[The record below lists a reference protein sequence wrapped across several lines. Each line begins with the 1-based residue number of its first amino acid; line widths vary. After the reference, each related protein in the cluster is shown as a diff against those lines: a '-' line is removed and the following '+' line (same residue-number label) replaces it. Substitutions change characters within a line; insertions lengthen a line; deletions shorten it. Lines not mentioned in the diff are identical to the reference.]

1 MNKLEMTEEILKKH
15 AKYLIQRGTKDKIL
29 DFLDDKE
36 YEEKI
41 LKVKGKV
48 FLDEH
53 KDLMNNLVKHMNE
66 IIYNFDDILTKN
78 ICEKNIFLAPP
89 RVLSNIIKEFEYSY
103 KNISKALNE
112 NDKLKEYKNSH
123 NDNKAQELN
132 EDDKFI
138 VKYRKNLISVLGYN
152 DFTGSYN
159 IKIYEQV
166 IKLLDIFDSS
176 NKINLYMKSN
186 KVNKDSKLYETDD
199 YNNIISFYCNEID
212 LIMDESIY
220 NDNTKELIKI
230 KSDIISLKKLNLN
243 KSDFTKHM
251 SNIIKECKKKYIN
264 IMSNDYIDI
273 EKYYR
278 YNLNNDEKW
287 SAYHYVF
294 ELGLKTCPYCNR
306 QYITPIYSDNGR
318 VRGDIDHFF
327 SKAKYPY
334 LSMSIYNL
342 IPCCR
347 FCNSSLKLD
356 KEFTYDDNLNPFE
369 YGISDILEFDFI
381 PKSYASFYG
390 LDDIIIQFK
399 NKKFSSEELVY
410 KAKKN
415 CEIFK
420 LSELYGYHS
429 DIVKKIILKRMIYSD
444 KYLDNLCENYS
455 DLVKSREDAIQFLL
469 YQNLDHDDLDNP
481 LSILVKDLIEW
492 IKFY

>member
-1 MNKLEMTEEILKKH
+1 MNKVEMTDEILKKH

-29 DFLDDKE
+29 DFIDDKE

-41 LKVKGKV
+41 LKIKGKV

-53 KDLMNNLVKHMNE
+53 KALMNNLVQHIDE
-66 IIYNFDDILTKN
+66 IIYNYDDILAKN
-78 ICEKNIFLAPP
+78 IRDKNIFLAPP
-89 RVLSNIIKEFEYSY
+89 RALSDIIKKFENSY
-103 KNISKALNE
+103 KNISKALKE
-112 NDKLKEYKNSH
+112 NDKLKESKNSH
-123 NDNKAQELN
+123 NNKSQELN
-132 EDDKFI
+132 ESYKFI

-159 IKIYEQV
+159 IKMYEQV
-166 IKLLDIFDSS
+166 IRLLDRFDSLNKIDS
-176 NKINLYMKSN
+176 YMKDNKIN
-186 KVNKDSKLYETDD
+186 KDIKLYEAGD
-199 YNNIISFYCNEID
+199 YNNIISFYCNEIKS
-212 LIMDESIY
+212 IIDESIY
-220 NDNTKELIKI
+220 SDNIKDLVKM
-230 KSDIISLKKLNLN
+230 KSDIINLKYLNLN
-243 KSDFTKHM
+243 KSEFTKHM
-251 SNIIKECKKKYIN
+251 SSIIKECKKKYID
-264 IMSNDYIDI
+264 IISNDYIDI

-278 YNLNNDEKW
+278 YNLDNDEKW

-327 SKAKYPY
+327 SKSKYPY

-356 KEFTYDDNLNPFE
+356 KEFTYNDNLNPFE

-390 LDDIIIQFK
+390 LDDIEVQFK
-399 NKKFSSEELVY
+399 SKKNSSKELVY
-410 KAKKN
+410 KAEKN

-429 DIVKKIILKRMIYSD
+429 DIVKKIILKRMVYSD
-444 KYLDNLCENYS
+444 KYLDNLCQNYS
-455 DLVKSREDAIQFLL
+455 ELIKSKEDAIQFLL